1 MRIGL
6 LGPADGNLT
15 LLREAAEFLLRD
27 YGVDQAV
34 YLGPNDGSVEQ
45 VVEQWAQQVMGR
57 RGAGENAFLDEAARL
72 ALSGDAASIRAL
84 LARDEEVR
92 RLSALRCLPPPPAR
106 AVEVFDDK
114 VVLFVHEKSLLDEED
129 IANAFLVVY
138 GRSKACALNR
148 FGPRTFFTPGPLK
161 AGRIAVLEPESEGSL
176 AIAQFN
182 PQTGE
187 PAGRDTLLSRQAR
200 LVVQS

>member
-1 MRIGL
+1 MRLGL
-6 LGPADGNLT
+6 VGPAEGDVK
-15 LLREAAEFLLRD
+15 LLRDAAEFLLGD
-27 YGVDQAV
+27 CGVDEAI
-34 YLGPNDGSVEQ
+34 YLGVDDTVRR
-45 VVEQWAQQVMGR
+45 VVDAWSAEVMG
-57 RGAGENAFLDEAARL
+57 GPASEDAFLRAAAKISIDGEAAEI
-72 ALSGDAASIRAL
+72 SAL
-84 LARDEEVR
+84 LKRDQEVR

-114 VVLFVHEKSLLDEED
+114 VMLFVNDKALLDEED

-138 GRSKACALNR
+138 GRGKQLALNR

-161 AGRIAVLEPESEGSL
+161 AGRVALIERENDGSL

-187 PAGRDTLLSRQAR
+187 PTGREALFTRGAR
-200 LVVQS
+200 LVVHT